1 MNDQDKK
8 REIEFILLMK
18 RRPNIYGNRFG
29 VRLLKGLLWLAAL
42 FFLISGI
49 ILTTSAINESTQ
61 DAVFG
66 MKTVVDK
73 NHKGMLA
80 ACCFLIWASL
90 SIAVW
95 FGRMLQKRN
104 AFLIELDVWHVN
116 KQEKEKDK
124 SRKPS

>member
-1 MNDQDKK
+1 MNDQGKK
-8 REIEFILLMK
+8 KEIEFNLLMK

-29 VRLLKGLLWLAAL
+29 VRLLKRLLWLAAL

-49 ILTTSAINESTQ
+49 ILTISAISENTK

-66 MKTVVDK
+66 METVVDK

-90 SIAVW
+90 SVAVW
-95 FGRMLQKRN
+95 FGKMLQKRN
-104 AFLIELDVWHVN
+104 EFLIELDIWHQQQQAKKN
-116 KQEKEKDK
+116 NEG
-124 SRKPS
+124 S